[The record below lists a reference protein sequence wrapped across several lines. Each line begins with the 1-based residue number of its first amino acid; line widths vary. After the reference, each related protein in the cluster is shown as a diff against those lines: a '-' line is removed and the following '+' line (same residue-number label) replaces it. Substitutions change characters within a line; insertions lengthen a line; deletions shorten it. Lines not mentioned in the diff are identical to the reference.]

1 MARDPEVLAGLA
13 WGRPRRGHPEGAVGR
28 HVADLLARI
37 EPGERRRGDLRFIA
51 IVHDAAKHRAHDPG
65 TPATT
70 NDHAL
75 LARRLAER
83 WIRDEAVLSTVEL
96 HDECWWLWLR
106 GRDAGVGARL
116 DAVAAR
122 IRDPA
127 LYLRFVEL
135 DQTAPGKDPRPL
147 PWFRAELE
155 RRLPPLRP
163 GRG

>member
-1 MARDPEVLAGLA
+1 MARDPELLAGLA

-37 EPGERRRGDLRFIA
+37 EPHERRRGDLRFIA
-51 IVHDAAKHRAHDPG
+51 IVHDAAKRRAHDPG
-65 TPATT
+65 APPSE

-83 WIRDEAVLSTVEL
+83 WVRDEAVLSTVEL
-96 HDECWWLWLR
+96 HDECWWLWHR
-106 GRDAGVGARL
+106 RDAGVAARL
-116 DAVAAR
+116 DAIAAR

-147 PWFRAELE
+147 PWFRAEFE
-155 RRLPPLRP
+155 RRRPLS
-163 GRG
+163 GGGGA